1 MRLPWR
7 PSHSARRYP
16 QGVPDVVNDID
27 RTYDSKR
34 QHAITS
40 PIMPTYPHIEHYY
53 AAKRELIDYGGSDS
67 ELNIRPAFQSCLA
80 AYCGDHREKLALV
93 PELRALSGVVPDGT
107 VKDTLRM
114 ARGYWEAKDSHDDLD
129 AEITRKFNRG
139 YPRDNIIFEDSL
151 TAVLVQNREEAMRA
165 DMSRPGDLHRLIRSF
180 LDYELPQIEEFRQ
193 AQRQFKAD
201 LPAVLEN
208 LRGAVEEA
216 EAENEEY
223 RAAAADFLDL
233 CRQSISPDVSAADV
247 REMLLQHI
255 LTEDIFLR
263 VFAED
268 QFHRE
273 NDIARRLDALEQT
286 FFTGDVRR
294 QAIDRLRTYYGAI
307 GRAADDIAD
316 YAEKQGFLKAV
327 YEDFYKA
334 YNPAAA
340 DRLGVVY
347 TPNEVVDF
355 IIRGTDH
362 LLQKHFGRT
371 LADDNVQI
379 LDPATGTGTFI
390 TSLIDHLPADRLEY
404 KYLNEI
410 HANEVAILPYY
421 IANLNIEYTYKERTG
436 RYLEFPNL
444 CFVDTLDNL
453 GWQVQ
458 RAETAREAN
467 VSVAAQQSTFNLG
480 GLSTENWMRVQEQN
494 EKTIS
499 VIIGNP
505 PYNDSATLW
514 GDGGANREY
523 PEIDR
528 RIRDTYIEEST
539 AQKTHQYD
547 MYKRFI
553 RWASDRLADDG
564 IVAFVTNR
572 AYVDTRQDDGFR
584 RVAAR
589 EFSDI
594 YLLDLGSDVRRN
606 PKISG
611 TTHNVFGIQTG
622 VGIGFFVR
630 EKSKVGECNIHYAKR
645 EDAEIAAE
653 KLAYLGKADLK
664 TIEFD
669 GVTPDKHGSWLNR
682 GNPDFGGLIPL
693 ADKQT
698 KLAKAVDDE
707 QAVFGL
713 FSNGVKTNRDD
724 WVYDFDADRL
734 RNKALFFAD
743 TYNALLDNNDRSYP
757 PVIKWS
763 STLRDI
769 FQGGEHIAYS
779 DANRLQS
786 LYRPFVT
793 KHYFAEVI
801 MNDRLTRNHNEMFG
815 ADFKQPNKVICFLA
829 PGGRPRFSAIA
840 TDQLPS
846 LSLLIDSM
854 QCLPLYRY
862 TREGERVSNITE
874 WGIRRINEHYR
885 EEWGKDS
892 HNIYPDG
899 IGAEDIFA
907 YTYAVLHDP
916 VYFYDY
922 ANDLLR
928 EFPRLPLYHEFD
940 IWARMGRELL
950 DLHVGFESVEPYPL
964 ERVEKSHPAQPSSIK
979 EVAGQ
984 ARYATQAQA
993 APVEG
998 REPALSLPKG
1008 EGDPPKTRL
1017 RADKERGIIALDDQT
1032 SLAGV
1037 PPDAWR
1043 YRLGTRS
1050 ALEWVLDQYKEKK
1063 PRDPTIRERF
1073 NTYRFADHKE
1083 RVIDLLQRV
1092 CAVSVKTMEIVDDM
1106 AYWEDGKLIVFG
1118 DRDKHEWGMMGLA
1131 HWFSE
1136 PNDLEMTIEEWESQ

>member
-1 MRLPWR
+1 
-7 PSHSARRYP
+7 
-16 QGVPDVVNDID
+16 
-27 RTYDSKR
+27 
-34 QHAITS
+34 
-40 PIMPTYPHIEHYY
+40 MPAYPHIEHYY
-53 AAKRELIDYGGSDS
+53 AAKQELIDYGGSDS
-67 ELNIRPAFQSCLA
+67 ELNIRPAFQNCLD
-80 AYCGDHREKLALV
+80 AYCGDHRERLRLV
-93 PELRALSGVVPDGT
+93 PELPVPSGVVPDGT

-114 ARGYWEAKDSHDDLD
+114 ARGYWEAKDSHDHLD
-129 AEITRKFNRG
+129 SEITRKFDRG

-151 TAVLVQNREEAMRA
+151 TAVLIQNREEAMRA
-165 DMSRPGDLHRLIRSF
+165 NMARPGDLHRLIRRF
-180 LDYELPQIEEFRQ
+180 LDYELPQIEEFRE
-193 AQRQFKAD
+193 AQEQFKAD

-208 LRGAVEEA
+208 LREAVEEA
-216 EAENEEY
+216 EAENHDY
-223 RAAAADFLDL
+223 MAAAAGFLEL
-233 CRQSISPDVSAADV
+233 CRQSISPEVSAADV

-255 LTEDIFLR
+255 LTKDIFLR

-273 NDIARRLDALEQT
+273 NDIAQRLDGLEQT

-355 IIRGTDH
+355 IIRGADH
-362 LLQKHFGRT
+362 LLRKHFGRT

-379 LDPATGTGTFI
+379 LDPATGTGTFV
-390 TSLIDHLPADRLEY
+390 TSLIDYLPDDRLEY

-421 IANLNIEYTYKERTG
+421 IANLNIEYTYRERTG
-436 RYLEFPNL
+436 RYQVFPNL
-444 CFVDTLDNL
+444 CFVDTLDNMD
-453 GWQVQ
+453 WQATGATSGAVQ
-458 RAETAREAN
+458 R
-467 VSVAAQQSTFNLG
+467 QSAFNLG

-572 AYVDTRQDDGFR
+572 AYIDTRQDDGFR

-862 TREGERVSNITE
+862 TSEGERVSNITE
-874 WGIRRINEHYR
+874 WGIRRINDHYR
-885 EEWGKDS
+885 KEWGEHFKKT
-892 HNIYPDG
+892 YPDG

-916 VYFYDY
+916 VYRYDY

-950 DLHVGFESVEPYPL
+950 DLHLGFESAEPYPL
-964 ERVEKSHPAQPSSIK
+964 KRVEKSPPAQHSSVRETTAPAGYAATERAPSSPSPSTG
-979 EVAGQ
+979 EGWGEGEPH
-984 ARYATQAQA
+984 T
-993 APVEG
+993 PSPSTGEG
-998 REPALSLPKG
+998 RG
-1008 EGDPPKTRL
+1008 EGEPPTPSPSTGEGWGEGEPPRPRL
-1017 RADKERGIIALDDQT
+1017 RADKERGIITLDDQT

-1037 PPDAWR
+1037 PSDAWR
-1043 YRLGTRS
+1043 YRLGNRS

-1063 PRDPTIRERF
+1063 PRDPTIRARF
-1073 NTYRFADHKE
+1073 DTYRFADHKE
-1083 RVIDLLQRV
+1083 RVIDLLMRV
-1092 CAVSVKTMEIVDDM
+1092 CAVSVKTMDIVDGM
-1106 AYWEDGKLIVFG
+1106 AYWEDGYLVVYG
-1118 DRDKHEWGMMGLA
+1118 DRDKHEWSMMGVEA
-1131 HWFSE
+1131 MFSE
-1136 PNDLEMTIEEWESQ
+1136 PEDEEWLKQWLEM